1 MKTKTMTPEK
11 LQKLQRK
18 REKELSYWKK
28 QQARPKGNFYFWYL
42 VLIIA
47 LIYAVD
53 EIASQIS
60 TLMQT
65 EIANDFFQ
73 SDSAV
78 TILNLLQII
87 AIPFQII
94 GILYRPLADR
104 FGRKTFLVINTFGM
118 SVALFTIFLS
128 QNVIMYFLGACLIM
142 FFIPHD
148 MHVVYIMESAPK
160 KSRAI
165 TYSVVK
171 FFANMA
177 VLLVPL
183 LRRWLMESAAEWRK
197 VYFIPAI
204 VGIAVSLIAILFAR
218 ETDAF
223 IDSRIRYLSMT
234 EEELKAEKEKKT
246 AQDSQGGVIDA
257 LKFGFSHKQ
266 LRWIFICFALAGIGV
281 IGSMNY
287 QAILTHGYAMSIHG
301 SNAKEFLDIV
311 SIDQVSRA
319 VTLYPIGMA
328 LSQVIMGFI
337 SDKKG
342 RKAAAITVAANCVI
356 SFVIFS
362 LGARGNY
369 LTPEIIG
376 FFCGAFVGSYY
387 STNDVLIMMASES
400 APTNLRSS
408 TTAAQTVVGFA
419 GYAVAYLLN
428 MVLALIFGDGIIGTV
443 ALCLLVPSFVITLI
457 ALIKKT
463 HDTKG
468 IDLDTVTGTEWD

>member
-1 MKTKTMTPEK
+1 MEKTKKLSKPEK
-11 LQKLQRK
+11 KALRK
-18 REKELSYWKK
+18 EKELSYWKK
-28 QQARPKGNFYFWYL
+28 QQARPKSNFYFWYL

-53 EIASQIS
+53 EIASQIGS
-60 TLMQT
+60 LMQT

-78 TILNLLQII
+78 TILGLLQVV

-94 GILYRPLADR
+94 GIFYRPLADR
-104 FGRKTFLVINTFGM
+104 FGRKTFLLINTFGM
-118 SVALFTIFLS
+118 SVAMLTIFLS
-128 QNVIMYFLGACLIM
+128 QNVFMYFFGACLIM

-148 MHVVYIMESAPK
+148 MHVVYIMESAPASK
-160 KSRAI
+160 RAI

-171 FFANMA
+171 FFANIS
-177 VLLVPL
+177 VLLIPL
-183 LRRWLMESAAEWRK
+183 LRSWLMETAGEWRK

-204 VGIAVSLIAILFAR
+204 VGVVVALIALICAR
-218 ETDAF
+218 EPDAF

-234 EEELKAEKEKKT
+234 EEELEKAKQAKSAE
-246 AQDSQGGVIDA
+246 DSQGGVIDA
-257 LKFGFSHKQ
+257 LKFGFKHKQ

-281 IGSMNY
+281 IGSLNY

-301 SNAKEFLDIV
+301 SNVKEFLDIV
-311 SIDQVSRA
+311 SVNE
-319 VTLYPIGMA
+319 VTKALVLYPIGMA
-328 LSQVIMGFI
+328 VSQVIMGSI

-342 RKAAAITVAANCVI
+342 RKPAAITVAANCVI
-356 SFVIFS
+356 SFLVFF
-362 LGARGNY
+362 LGSRFNY

-419 GYAVAYLLN
+419 GYGVAFILN
-428 MVLALIFGDGIIGTV
+428 MILALIFGDGIIGTV

-457 ALIKKT
+457 ALVKNT
-463 HDTKG
+463 HDTRG
-468 IDLDTVTGTEWD
+468 IDLDTVTGCEWD